1 MRILIVD
8 DEAAARTR
16 LASLI
21 EEIDAAGLELVG
33 EAADGVR
40 ALELVR
46 HARPDVVLLDITMP
60 EVDGFDVARHLPEPR
75 PLIIFQ
81 TAHHEFALQAFD
93 HDALDYVV
101 KPVRR
106 ERLARALER
115 ARTRLESLGPA
126 PGWEPEALSRL
137 GSALGYHPARPTRL
151 LVRHGAGHRL
161 LPLSDVL
168 RFGAADAVVFAH
180 TTAGSP
186 IADYTLAELEARFA
200 GAFVR
205 ASRSDLVNISHVD
218 RIAGNGDG
226 SATLTLSDRTEVHVS
241 RRRAAEVRELLGR

>member
-1 MRILIVD
+1 VRILIVD
-8 DEAAARTR
+8 DEAAARSR

-21 EEIDAAGLELVG
+21 EEIDAAGTEIVG
-33 EAADGVR
+33 EASDGVQ
-40 ALELVR
+40 ALALAR
-46 HARPDVVLLDITMP
+46 SARPDVVLLDITMP

-75 PLIIFQ
+75 PLVIFQ

-106 ERLARALER
+106 ERLAQALER
-115 ARTRLESLGPA
+115 ARTRLASRRPA
-126 PGWEPEALSRL
+126 PDWDPEALSRL
-137 GSALGYHPARPTRL
+137 GSALGYRPARPIRL

-168 RFGAADAVVFAH
+168 RFSAADAVVYAH
-180 TTAGSP
+180 TRSGAP

-205 ASRSDLVNISHVD
+205 VSRADLVNVAHIE
-218 RIAGNGDG
+218 RIGSNGDG
-226 SATLTLSDRTEVHVS
+226 SATLTLSDRSEVRVS
-241 RRRAAEVRELLGR
+241 RRRAADVRSVLAR